1 MGHDTAGE
9 AHCPPQF
16 LIMEWLS
23 LTITLVTASV
33 ASGIAIWQVRTQRVR
48 QVEDVYVA
56 RYWSLLDRLST
67 RTLRGIEP
75 DSLSELEEAAV
86 RLYFRLSEDE
96 ADLRAQGWVSDDT
109 WRDWGGAIHSQMH
122 RPPFDR
128 LWAETSQDSDAGRDY
143 EFRHLRQLWHD
154 AAYDPAPSRIFR
166 RWLRRTPWR
175 RSAST
180 ARRSPAR

>member
-1 MGHDTAGE
+1 MGHDGTRAVGTSS
-9 AHCPPQF
+9 QF

-23 LTITLVTASV
+23 LTITLLAALA

-48 QVEDVYVA
+48 QVEDSYVA

-67 RTLRGIEP
+67 RALRGV
-75 DSLSELEEAAV
+75 DADDLGEEDQKAI

-109 WRDWGGAIHSQMH
+109 WNDWGGAIHAQMH

-128 LWAETSQDSDAGRDY
+128 LWAEIREDSDAGRDY
-143 EFRHLRQLWHD
+143 GFRHLRLLWD
-154 AAYDPAPSRIFR
+154 DPAYDPAPAGAIRKA
-166 RWLRRTPWR
+166 LRRIPWR
-175 RSAST
+175 RRAG
-180 ARRSPAR
+180 AAQDHAV